1 MSSGGS
7 VAIGGGAYECESA
20 RFGTFSAGAVGSFAA
35 GPKAA
40 ARRSQAPAPLARAAR
55 LPAATVTKIRVF
67 YPPNYNANGPQAFPQ
82 SNMVVLVDTDAGIT
96 GSGRAGRRTPSATSR
111 GASSARTRSTPR

>member
-1 MSSGGS
+1 MN
-7 VAIGGGAYECESA
+7 VN
-20 RFGTFSAGAVGSFAA
+20 RRRVGTFLAGAVGSFAA

-40 ARRSQAPAPLARAAR
+40 ARRSQAPAPLARAAAR
-55 LPAATVTKIRVF
+55 LPAASVTKIRVF

-96 GSGRAGRRTPSATSR
+96 ATPLVPYRLAVRRRGSGDRDGRHPADD
-111 GASSARTRSTPR
+111 GYIP